1 MPWPLKLEC
10 IAMRQ
15 HLGISQDVVDVFDV
29 DPSKIH
35 RVTCSNG
42 MV

>member
-10 IAMRQ
+10 IARRH
-15 HLGISQDVVDVFDV
+15 HLGISQDDVVDVDFV
-29 DPSKIH
+29 KIH
-35 RVTCSNG
+35 RDTCSNG